1 MRKRPTK
8 NSRTVFYQM
17 INAALVAA
25 ARAVVS
31 YDDER
36 QEAIAEARFDDSEE
50 GDDPP
55 PIDWNVIVCAPFVS
69 SADDDTAEDDT
80 AEDDTAEDTT
90 EEDET
95 EDAAEYEPSEADDH
109 APSDADGRLS
119 AEAPAEEPLVGGVPP
134 HHPVHAE
141 IAALL
146 PAFAEVRKIVEAPNF
161 AVTKDSI
168 QTAMPVWLS
177 FNGLAKYKG
186 DENFD
191 AIVAFVRSQIKPV
204 CFAAMGK
211 ELQESSK

>member
-17 INAALVAA
+17 ISAALVAA

-55 PIDWNVIVCAPFVS
+55 PIDWKVIVCAPFVS
-69 SADDDTAEDDT
+69 SEDDDTAEDDT
-80 AEDDTAEDTT
+80 AEDGADEDDTEG
-90 EEDET
+90 EG
-95 EDAAEYEPSEADDH
+95 AAEYEPSEADDH

-146 PAFAEVRKIVEAPNF
+146 PAFAEVRRIVEAPDF

>member
-8 NSRTVFYQM
+8 RPRTIFYQM
-17 INAALVAA
+17 LNSAIVAA
-25 ARAVVS
+25 ARAVVD
-31 YDDER
+31 YDNDREDALADARWSSAEDE
-36 QEAIAEARFDDSEE
+36 DE
-50 GDDPP
+50 GEDTSP
-55 PIDWNVIVCAPFVS
+55 PIDWKVVICAPFEE
-69 SADDDTAEDDT
+69 SAEETAE
-80 AEDDTAEDTT
+80 
-90 EEDET
+90 ET
-95 EDAAEYEPSEADDH
+95 EEYEPSEADDYT
-109 APSDADGRLS
+109 PSDSDEDGS
-119 AEAPAEEPLVGGVPP
+119 TLVSGVPP
-134 HHPVHAE
+134 QHPVHAE

-146 PAFAEVRKIVEAPNF
+146 PAFAEVRKIVEAPDF
-161 AVTKDSI
+161 AVTKESI